1 LCNDDPEVPA
11 QLRTGLVKE
20 ILDITEIRIRKDKN
34 VEDLFQKLFQLRSE
48 QDNYTK
54 ELFTFPGPFIR
65 KIIHFLDRWALSYEN
80 IREYFSIS
88 ENVKKRQDYFPPS
101 ARVKVIY
108 PPSKI
113 EDFECRGFEYLFTA
127 SRLDSPKRIDMLIE
141 AMKFVPHNIRLKIAG
156 EGPEKARLME
166 LAQGDTRIEFLG
178 FVTENELVDLYANAL
193 AVLFVPQDEDYGY
206 ITIEA
211 MMSAKP
217 VITAFDSGGPLEFV
231 SDSKTGFIVDPEP
244 KHIADKIKYFVEH
257 VEEARKMGLLA
268 NEKIKKS
275 HGITL

>member
-1 LCNDDPEVPA
+1 MCNDDPEVPA